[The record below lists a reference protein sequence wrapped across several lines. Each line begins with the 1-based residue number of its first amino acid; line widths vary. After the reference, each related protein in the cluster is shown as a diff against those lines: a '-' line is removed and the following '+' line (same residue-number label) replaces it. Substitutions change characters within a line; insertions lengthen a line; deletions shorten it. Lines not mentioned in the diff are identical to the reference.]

1 MGPLVSN
8 NLMDGAPE
16 ADRGSGR
23 ASSLYGGNSIDS
35 GLPIQAEEYRN
46 RTAFA
51 FQTLRTAT
59 DILWPTTRDGHNTS
73 PIPKSG
79 IFGSTEMPAKRKR
92 FSIASA
98 VGGRGPEESV
108 AQQLQEKD
116 RGRPIILD
124 VKGVIAVGTDA
135 GWVIIFNFEQEAQCI
150 CGMDTIAHESGP
162 VTALTVS
169 PDGTFV
175 AVGHSNGNV
184 YLYDLEY
191 PSRPA
196 RSALALP
203 SAQLMS
209 GRKEGHLIGT
219 RIVDIDFVGSRHTAI
234 VTSDETGRAFWWSLG
249 RVMGVESNDVVRLL
263 GGLPDGSPDKVL
275 ASNSGT
281 STPEIDGAG
290 VKGGMPKVKTKGST
304 LFAGK
309 VLPSGK
315 REHPSDTYHL
325 TAFLTPS
332 KMVIVGLKPTPRI
345 WFRRSR
351 GLEGG
356 DKARTIGC
364 VAWLPSGSRIQRTEG
379 EEVNEV
385 AKSDSSTSDQS
396 DPVLAYSWGGSL
408 RLVRVQSD
416 TKDDQDARTLVFEEI
431 LHRREDQ
438 PILAINWLNPEVSG
452 FRQSDDALT
461 DQIPAAS
468 INRHPC
474 SPVSPRHS

>member
-1 MGPLVSN
+1 M
-8 NLMDGAPE
+8 
-16 ADRGSGR
+16 
-23 ASSLYGGNSIDS
+23 
-35 GLPIQAEEYRN
+35 
-46 RTAFA
+46 
-51 FQTLRTAT
+51 
-59 DILWPTTRDGHNTS
+59 
-73 PIPKSG
+73 
-79 IFGSTEMPAKRKR
+79 
-92 FSIASA
+92 
-98 VGGRGPEESV
+98 
-108 AQQLQEKD
+108 
-116 RGRPIILD
+116 
-124 VKGVIAVGTDA
+124 
-135 GWVIIFNFEQEAQCI
+135 
-150 CGMDTIAHESGP
+150 
-162 VTALTVS
+162 
-169 PDGTFV
+169 
-175 AVGHSNGNV
+175 
-184 YLYDLEY
+184 
-191 PSRPA
+191 
-196 RSALALP
+196 
-203 SAQLMS
+203 
-209 GRKEGHLIGT
+209 
-219 RIVDIDFVGSRHTAI
+219 
-234 VTSDETGRAFWWSLG
+234 
-249 RVMGVESNDVVRLL
+249 MGVESNDVVRLL